1 MSQANNPSA
10 IISTERVFS
19 VPRRRVFAAFEQ
31 PDQLA
36 RWWGAEGFHE
46 LVRAVGGIRPC
57 TRRLGRENSSELA
70 PRPVGS
76 SQL

>member
-19 VPRRRVFAAFEQ
+19 VPRRKVFAAFEQ

-46 LVRAVGGIRPC
+46 LVRAVRVQPRRPHKPIVEFGGGLRDY
-57 TRRLGRENSSELA
+57 R
-70 PRPVGS
+70 
-76 SQL
+76 